1 MSDDTQLLILLHA
14 PTAAALARARSNAA
28 NLARSGLKPAV
39 HIVVNAQAVAAV
51 LDDPEPVNDR
61 VTLVCPNTL
70 NKIGRTAGDP
80 LTVLPEGA
88 VLALA
93 RMQGEGWAYV
103 RA

>member
-1 MSDDTQLLILLHA
+1 
-14 PTAAALARARSNAA
+14 
-28 NLARSGLKPAV
+28 
-39 HIVVNAQAVAAV
+39 V
-51 LDDPEPVNDR
+51 LDDPDPVNDR
-61 VTLVCPNTL
+61 VTLVCQNTL
-70 NKIGRTAGDP
+70 NKIGRSASDP